1 MELEER
7 VTKLER
13 RWRWAIPLLS
23 VAFAVLGASTAYE
36 ASRVHAL
43 ETKRT
48 LRVKELRVYDD
59 KGVDRVVIAGRLPQA
74 MLDGKPHY
82 TRIREMGGMLIYDGS
97 GTERGGYGTMD
108 GYANAILTLDAKDH
122 QVFLALAEPPGGFFM
137 RGWEGPGSVTMGAA
151 GKPFLTLMNGKDVV
165 FAAPK
170 DNPWTRRGQSSG
182 R

>member
-1 MELEER
+1 MKVEDR
-7 VTKLER
+7 VAKLER

-23 VAFAVLGASTAYE
+23 VVAVLLAGSTAYE
-36 ASRVHAL
+36 AYRVHAL
-43 ETKRT
+43 ETATT

-82 TRIREMGGMLIYDGS
+82 TRARQMAGMLIYDGS

-108 GYANAILTLDAKDH
+108 GYANALLTLDAKGH
-122 QVFLALAEPPGGFFM
+122 QVFLALAEPPGGFVM
-137 RGWEGPGSVTMGAA
+137 RQWEGQGSVTMGAA
-151 GKPFLTLMNGKDVV
+151 GKSFLTLMNGKDVV

-170 DNPWTRRGQSSG
+170 DNPWTTRGQSSG